1 MADIELV
8 IKIPKDI
15 YERCQNYELRCG
27 EAEVLE
33 GLVATGTPLPTGHGR
48 LIDADKLKVELECGI
63 RAGNYEEGYEKYA
76 HINDMD
82 DCVDAVTYADT
93 IVEADKAEGSDK
105 E

>member
-1 MADIELV
+1 MKIV
-8 IKIPKDI
+8 IDVSEKAYNRFCQGYRFPDEVEEAIIAITDGTLLPKG
-15 YERCQNYELRCG
+15 C
-27 EAEVLE
+27 
-33 GLVATGTPLPTGHGR
+33 GR

-93 IVEADKAEGSDK
+93 IVEADMAEGSDK
-105 E
+105 V